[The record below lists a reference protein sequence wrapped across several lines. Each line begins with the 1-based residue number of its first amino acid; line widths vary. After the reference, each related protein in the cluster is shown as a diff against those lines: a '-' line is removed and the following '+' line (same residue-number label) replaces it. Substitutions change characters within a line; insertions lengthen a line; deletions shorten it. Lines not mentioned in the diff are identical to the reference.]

1 MTEMTAIISALAVL
15 AGAGITIALLRDHP
29 GKAACHLYTGSLSDC
44 ADLAAGLTER
54 AEHAFSHEGHIIR
67 LSESQLLGLNSPMS
81 YECIYERPKCRAYF
95 YHPATD
101 SVYELCWNPAVD
113 IRCLPDDRFEIRAGE
128 CPGSNSKYSWSI
140 WTPISQDFGAYTAA
154 LDALF
159 KNLGVKGI
167 QKLKEIVPTPSATVA
182 SAA

>member
-1 MTEMTAIISALAVL
+1 MTEMTAIISALVVL
-15 AGAGITIALLRDHP
+15 AGAGLAMALLRDHP

-44 ADLAAGLTER
+44 ADLASVLTER
-54 AEHAFSHEGHIIR
+54 AEHAFSYEGNIIR
-67 LSESQLLGLNSPMS
+67 LSDSQLLGLNSPMS
-81 YECIYERPKCRAYF
+81 YESIYERPKCRAYF

-128 CPGSNSKYSWSI
+128 CLGSNSKYSWAV
-140 WTPISQDFGAYTAA
+140 WTPISQDFGAYTAV

-167 QKLKEIVPTPSATVA
+167 QRLKEIVPTPSAPAA